1 MADDAWA
8 ELCAGESA
16 TKQAAVTKLLRRQ
29 EKANAEEERRKNEKK
44 AKKKPAKAPPPPAP
58 PAPPPA
64 AQPEPALSPED
75 EKMFAHLMGDPACES
90 FVGDLRRGVR
100 SGDLSKADFLRA
112 AARRI
117 AEVRRQMAAPPP
129 PLPARLAVDTRSR
142 VAVVAKRPL
151 GEGAIASAATVAAL
165 GALLSGPASTDECR
179 ALWPIRGLP
188 RDPVVAVTVVDNALC
203 LGFETDADAEIW
215 CWKMNYEVFGNEAA
229 GMLHTKN
236 MGYNLFRVPATLSHL
251 LQHVVNGVVVG
262 EGGDLRLAPGEADK
276 VGRYEP
282 GRGSWEP
289 LSRWLERTVD
299 RLRGVESYATAN
311 ADAP

>member
-58 PAPPPA
+58 PPAPA

-75 EKMFAHLMGDPACES
+75 EKMFVHLMGDPACES

-129 PLPARLAVDTRSR
+129 PLPARLAVDTPAR

-165 GALLSGPASTDECR
+165 GGLLSGPASTDECR

-188 RDPVVAVTVVDNALC
+188 RDPVASVTVVDNALC